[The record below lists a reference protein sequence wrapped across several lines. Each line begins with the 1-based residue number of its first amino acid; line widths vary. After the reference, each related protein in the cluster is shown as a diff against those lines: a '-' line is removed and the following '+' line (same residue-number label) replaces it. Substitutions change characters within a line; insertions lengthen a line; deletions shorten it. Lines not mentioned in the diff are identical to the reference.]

1 MCADG
6 RRIMQ
11 GKYNPAMLLP
21 ALRLFIDARNSAIA
35 AGFTDNGGAIHSV
48 ERILDILCQ
57 RVKYPHLRHI
67 NSLKKDLRAECSVEA
82 HHARERGDKV
92 LIEHVMPQRAFAQE
106 VIRLVSSHITDEG
119 IISFIQKN
127 YRLVLLT
134 PQETTALN
142 KVNRSRITS
151 DRLTDAG
158 ILIYHAPPTAYC
170 ERVECSA
177 MTPPKN
183 HRAPI

>member
-6 RRIMQ
+6 RRTMQ

-35 AGFTDNGGAIHSV
+35 TGFTDNGGAIHSV

-57 RVKYPHLRHI
+57 RVKYPYLRHT

-82 HHARERGDKV
+82 HHARERGEKV
-92 LIEHVMPQRAFAQE
+92 LVEHVMPQRAFAQE
-106 VIRLVSSHITDEG
+106 VIRLVTSNITDEG

-142 KVNRSRITS
+142 RVNRSRITP
-151 DRLTDAG
+151 DRLTEAG
-158 ILIYHAPPTAYC
+158 ILIFHPLPPTSREEA
-170 ERVECSA
+170 E
-177 MTPPKN
+177 
-183 HRAPI
+183 

>member
-1 MCADG
+1 
-6 RRIMQ
+6 
-11 GKYNPAMLLP
+11 MLLP

-35 AGFTDNGGAIHSV
+35 TGFTDNGGAIHSV

-57 RVKYPHLRHI
+57 RVKYPYLRHT

-82 HHARERGDKV
+82 HHARERGEKV
-92 LIEHVMPQRAFAQE
+92 LVEHVMPQRAFAQE
-106 VIRLVSSHITDEG
+106 VIRLVTSNITDEG

-142 KVNRSRITS
+142 RVNRSRITP
-151 DRLTDAG
+151 DRLTEAG
-158 ILIYHAPPTAYC
+158 ILIFHPLPPTSREEA
-170 ERVECSA
+170 E
-177 MTPPKN
+177 
-183 HRAPI
+183 

>member
-1 MCADG
+1 
-6 RRIMQ
+6 MQ

-35 AGFTDNGGAIHSV
+35 TGFTDNGGAIHSV

-57 RVKYPHLRHI
+57 RVKYPYLRHT

-82 HHARERGDKV
+82 HHARERGEKV
-92 LIEHVMPQRAFAQE
+92 LVEHVMPQRAFAQE
-106 VIRLVSSHITDEG
+106 VIRLVTSNITDEG

-142 KVNRSRITS
+142 RVNRSRITP
-151 DRLTDAG
+151 DRLTEAG
-158 ILIYHAPPTAYC
+158 ILIFHPLPPTSREEA
-170 ERVECSA
+170 E
-177 MTPPKN
+177 
-183 HRAPI
+183 

>member
-1 MCADG
+1 
-6 RRIMQ
+6 MQ

-35 AGFTDNGGAIHSV
+35 TGFTDNGGAIHSV

-57 RVKYPHLRHI
+57 RVKYPYLRHT

-82 HHARERGDKV
+82 HHARERGEKV
-92 LIEHVMPQRAFAQE
+92 LVEHVMPQRAFAQE
-106 VIRLVSSHITDEG
+106 VIRLVTSNITDEG
-119 IISFIQKN
+119 IISFIQEN

-142 KVNRSRITS
+142 RVNRSRITP
-151 DRLTDAG
+151 DRLTEAG
-158 ILIYHAPPTAYC
+158 ILIFHPLPPTSREEA
-170 ERVECSA
+170 E
-177 MTPPKN
+177 
-183 HRAPI
+183 

>member
-6 RRIMQ
+6 RRTMQ

-35 AGFTDNGGAIHSV
+35 TGFTDNGGAIHSV

-57 RVKYPHLRHI
+57 RVKYPYLRHT

-82 HHARERGDKV
+82 HHARERGEKV
-92 LIEHVMPQRAFAQE
+92 LVEHVMPQRAFALE
-106 VIRLVSSHITDEG
+106 VIRLVTSNITDEG

-142 KVNRSRITS
+142 KVNRSRITP
-151 DRLTDAG
+151 DRLTEAG
-158 ILIYHAPPTAYC
+158 ILIFHPLPPTSREEA
-170 ERVECSA
+170 E
-177 MTPPKN
+177 
-183 HRAPI
+183 

>member
-1 MCADG
+1 MK
-6 RRIMQ
+6 
-11 GKYNPAMLLP
+11 GKYTPAMLLP

-57 RVKYPHLRHI
+57 RVKYPYLRHT

-82 HHARERGDKV
+82 HHARERGEKV
-92 LIEHVMPQRAFAQE
+92 LVEHVMPQRAFAQE
-106 VIRLVSSHITDEG
+106 VIRLVTSNITDEG

-142 KVNRSRITS
+142 RVNRSRITP
-151 DRLTDAG
+151 DRLTEAG
-158 ILIYHAPPTAYC
+158 ILIFHPLPPTSREEA
-170 ERVECSA
+170 E
-177 MTPPKN
+177 
-183 HRAPI
+183 

>member
-1 MCADG
+1 MK
-6 RRIMQ
+6 
-11 GKYNPAMLLP
+11 GKYTPAMLLP

-57 RVKYPHLRHI
+57 RVKYPYLRHT

-82 HHARERGDKV
+82 HHARERGEKV
-92 LIEHVMPQRAFAQE
+92 LVEHVMPQRAFAQE
-106 VIRLVSSHITDEG
+106 VIRLVTSHITDEG
-119 IISFIQKN
+119 IISFIQEN

-142 KVNRSRITS
+142 RVNRSRITPN
-151 DRLTDAG
+151 RLTEAG
-158 ILIYHAPPTAYC
+158 ILIFHPPLPASR
-170 ERVECSA
+170 EEA
-177 MTPPKN
+177 D
-183 HRAPI
+183 

>member
-1 MCADG
+1 MK
-6 RRIMQ
+6 
-11 GKYNPAMLLP
+11 GKYTPAMLLP

-57 RVKYPHLRHI
+57 RVKYPYLRHI

-82 HHARERGDKV
+82 HHARERGEKV
-92 LIEHVMPQRAFAQE
+92 LVEHVMPQRAFAQE
-106 VIRLVSSHITDEG
+106 VIRLVTSHITDEG
-119 IISFIQKN
+119 IISFIQEN

-142 KVNRSRITS
+142 RVNRSRITP
-151 DRLTDAG
+151 DRLTEAG
-158 ILIYHAPPTAYC
+158 ILIFHPLPPTSREEA
-170 ERVECSA
+170 E
-177 MTPPKN
+177 
-183 HRAPI
+183 